1 MAILLQLIGTGLAV
15 GSIYGL
21 VALGV
26 IIIYRSAN
34 VVNFAQG
41 EFAMAGAFAISVL
54 SVNLNLPYWAGF
66 LIALILMAVLGI
78 LFELGVYYPLRN
90 RSFLSVIISTIGASI
105 LMQNSALFIFGAQPR
120 RADPPFA
127 ASVVD
132 LFGVRIAPQYLL
144 VIAVTAILVIIQY
157 FFFEKT
163 LLGKKLQATA
173 QDKETTRLL
182 GISVN
187 LMIAITF
194 VYSAVVGGA
203 AGVLVAPILY
213 VTTGMGVMISLK
225 AFAAC
230 IVGGFGSITG
240 GIIGGLAI
248 GVIETLGAAYVSPEY
263 RDVFA
268 FVLLVIVLL
277 FRPQGIFGEKISE
290 KA

>member
-1 MAILLQLIGTGLAV
+1 MAIFLQLIVTGLAV
-15 GSIYGL
+15 GSIYAL

-41 EFAMAGAFAISVL
+41 EFAMAGAFAMAVL
-54 SVNLNLPYWAGF
+54 CVNLNLPYWAGF
-66 LIALILMAVLGI
+66 LIALALMAVLGI

-120 RADPPFA
+120 RVDPPFV
-127 ASVVD
+127 ASVVE

-144 VIAVTAILVIIQY
+144 VIVVTAILVIIQY
-157 FFFEKT
+157 YFFEKT

-173 QDKETTRLL
+173 QDKEATRLL
-182 GISVN
+182 GIPVN

-194 VYSAVVGGA
+194 VYSAVIGGA

-248 GVIETLGAAYVSPEY
+248 GLIEILGAAYVSPAY

-268 FVLLVIVLL
+268 FILLVIVLL